1 MIARL
6 SSGSKITLTTGA
18 VAVAATAL
26 GSFVESGDISKI
38 ANDTIQSFTEAS
50 KPYALISEG
59 FDNLERQLELSYPI
73 QEEWTE
79 EIHKPELNLLI
90 VKKATAPK
98 KFTNADSRR
107 LDQLQRMRRENLPP
121 AMSYEQFIYEQER
134 KEELSRLVD
143 ALMGYEQKYGTLS
156 NG

>member
-1 MIARL
+1 MIAR
-6 SSGSKITLTTGA
+6 SSSISKITLTTGA
-18 VAVAATAL
+18 VAVAASAL

-38 ANDTIQSFTEAS
+38 AKDTIPSITEAS
-50 KPYALISEG
+50 APYTITSEG
-59 FDNLERQLELSYPI
+59 FDNLERQMELSYPI

-79 EIHKPELNLLI
+79 KIHKPELNRLI

-98 KFTNADSRR
+98 KFTSADSRR
-107 LDQLQRMRRENLPP
+107 LVQLQRMRRETLPP

-143 ALMGYEQKYGTLS
+143 ALMVYEQKYGALS